1 MPLTHPLFLFGALA
15 LMPLARAADSPAP
28 PPGNYQKGASWQET
42 LRVAREAQAVQ
53 LAGVRSHNDAAAS
66 AQDPALA
73 RFEPWLRT
81 AVRADVPGA
90 NRPAVTDKVKL
101 RITGLKGISLGSQL
115 LGAPGGKGL
124 VEWLDL
130 SLVDQAGHKTLL
142 TTLAPKGWLGSRGSL
157 KPENRQLKLSGGEV
171 TFALEG
177 GYEWL
182 EGRVRLEIGDGIEA
196 WISGRSWFA
205 EKQTAAQ
212 SRSRLLTQLDADFP
226 TPDDQHQRALE
237 GRAGIWLQDWTP
249 GDLAGLAGRY
259 AKACTTKLR
268 DQATP
273 LALHTTSTADLAAV
287 RHLFLTDAACR
298 EMLVRLAS
306 VNPAALHLAIADLTA
321 TFPTTYPNG
330 PEFTRQAAELPNQ
343 LNGIREKLAVG
354 DAAALPLAAAVLGF
368 EQAALLANPL
378 LGFEKLVL
386 VRRKGADNLG
396 LSTNFGPSINPG
408 LDAEIAVLSPVAP
421 GGKVSTLFRDPAG
434 KGVCDVDL
442 DFDAD
447 KMLFTMSDLKD
458 NPIDPGTYQSFGLQL
473 TKSDQ
478 KGNSQIW
485 EVRADGG
492 GLRQVS
498 PGEEAAEPGKSR
510 CAVQNCDASYLPDG
524 KIVFVSTA
532 TMTGVP
538 CVGGS
543 LPVGNLYRMDA
554 AGQNIMQLTFDQDQN
569 WHPTV
574 LDSGQVMYLR
584 WEYTDTPHYFT
595 RLLFTMN
602 PDGTGQ
608 TALSGS
614 NSYWP
619 NSFFGA
625 RPIPHQPTQVVGV
638 VSGHHGTQRAGE
650 LVILDTAKGRSEADG
665 ALQRIPGHGK
675 KVDAVIKDGLVED
688 SWPKF
693 LHPYPLGGA
702 DGRGAGKYFLVSC
715 KLTADAPWGIYLV
728 DVFDNLTPIL
738 VEPGYSLMEP
748 LPLVKRPR
756 PAVAPDRI
764 DPQRKDALV
773 YLQDIYQGPGLAGIP
788 RGTVKQLRLIT
799 YHYNYRGMGSHSLVG
814 QESGWDV
821 KSILGTVPVAA
832 DGSAMFYIPA
842 NTPIALQPLDQDGR
856 ALQLMRS
863 WLTARPGET
872 LSCVGCHEDASTTPV
887 GQRSL
892 GGSRSPD
899 AIKPFHGPAR
909 GFSYERE
916 VQPLLNQYCISCHNG
931 SQREDGRTLPDFAN
945 RALKKESHSAGVF
958 SQSYLALNPHVR
970 RPGPE
975 SDYHLPLP
983 MEWHADTSPLVQLLK
998 KGHHQVTLDPVA
1010 WDKLY
1015 AWIDL
1020 NVPYFGSYR
1029 ETNAWNRNS
1038 EQASVRRRELLKRY
1052 AGVDV
1057 DPEAVPAAVPPPS
1070 SPPAPP
1076 PAENPKAP
1084 GAAPELAGW
1093 PLAAAAAQQ
1102 LQAGAAGS
1110 VRKSLAL
1117 ADGAALNL
1125 VLVPAGEFIMGD
1137 AAGAPDERPRA
1148 AVTIQKP
1155 FWMGEVEISNR
1166 LFARFDPQH
1175 DSRYQDK
1182 PGKDLT
1188 TRGVP
1193 ANEPDQPV
1201 VRVSWQQATEFCAWL
1216 STQTGMTFGLPTEAQ
1231 WEWACRAGAE
1241 TAPPS
1246 LLGRHE
1252 VKWGAAAKVGASAAN
1267 PWGLKDM
1274 YGNVSEWT
1282 GSVYRPY
1289 PYRDADG
1296 RNDPA
1301 AAAACRVV
1309 RGGSWEDGLSRV
1321 RAGIRIPYQPFRAL
1335 HNVGFRVVC
1344 EAEPVRHRFLKS
1356 GWMSGGPAIY
1366 AADFKPEWSLA
1377 NAAESSDGWVLPDRG
1392 VVFSYSIRGKEAGI
1406 IRLDPAGKPLWKY
1419 LAPDNHDNHSCQPL
1433 PGGGFLAGETAP
1445 NGMWMVEIDRDGKE
1459 QQRVKVGDATRDLHH
1474 TFRQVR
1480 KTPQGTYLA
1489 TVMNENKT
1497 CEWDATGKLLRTFPR
1512 GVFVA
1517 IRLPNGNTLV
1527 STGNPS
1533 AAYGA
1538 VIEYDPQAKVVW
1550 EVTLADLK
1558 ALGIQVS
1565 MVCGLQRLPN
1575 GNTVI
1580 TNVNHGQPV
1589 GSGDMVKA
1597 FEITPAKQ
1605 MVWSIP
1611 GSLSNGNM
1619 GNIQILDVPGDVF
1632 KFGVL
1637 K

>member
-1 MPLTHPLFLFGALA
+1 MHPTLRLFSLGTLA
-15 LMPLARAADSPAP
+15 LLPLARAADPAP
-28 PPGNYQKGASWQET
+28 PPGTYQKGASWQET
-42 LRVAREAQAVQ
+42 LRVSRDAQAAQ
-53 LAGVRSHNDAAAS
+53 LAEVKSQTDAAAT
-66 AQDPALA
+66 AADPALA
-73 RFEPWLRT
+73 GFEPWLR
-81 AVRADVPGA
+81 ALVRADVPGA
-90 NRPAVTDKVKL
+90 KRPALNEKVKL
-101 RITGLKGISLGSQL
+101 RITGLKGIFLGSQS

-124 VEWLDL
+124 VEWQDL
-130 SLVDQAGHKTLL
+130 ALVDPAGHRTLL
-142 TTLAPKGWLGSRGSL
+142 TSLAPKGWQGGSGRGSL
-157 KPENRQLKLSGGEV
+157 KPENRLLKLSGGEV
-171 TFALEG
+171 GFALDG
-177 GYEWL
+177 SYEWL
-182 EGRVRLEIGDGIEA
+182 EGRVHLDIGEGIEA
-196 WISGRSWFA
+196 WISGRSLFA
-205 EKQTAAQ
+205 EKQAAMTGRAQ
-212 SRSRLLTQLDADFP
+212 LLKQLETDFP
-226 TPDDQHQRALE
+226 STADRHQRALE
-237 GRAGIWLQDWTP
+237 TRDSIWLNDWLP

-259 AKACTTKLR
+259 AKACTTQLR
-268 DQATP
+268 EQAAP
-273 LALHTTSTADLAAV
+273 LALRATSNADLAAV
-287 RHLFLTDAACR
+287 RLIYQADAACR
-298 EMLVRLAS
+298 EMLLRLAA
-306 VNPAALHLAIADLTA
+306 VNPAALQLAIADLSA
-321 TFPTTYPNG
+321 TFPDSYPNG
-330 PEFTRQAAELPNQ
+330 PALIRQAAGIENQ
-343 LNGIREKLAVG
+343 LDGIRKKLAAGEV
-354 DAAALPLAAAVLGF
+354 AAVAEAEALLGF

-378 LGFEKLVL
+378 LGFEKLLL

-408 LDAEIAVLSPVAP
+408 LDAEIAVLSPVAA

-447 KMLFTMSDLKD
+447 KLLFTMSDLKD

-485 EVRADGG
+485 EVRADGS
-492 GLRQVS
+492 GLRQIS
-498 PGEEAAEPGKSR
+498 PGEESAEPGKNR

-524 KIVFVSTA
+524 RIVFVSTA

-554 AGQNIMQLTFDQDQN
+554 AGKNIMQLTFDQDQN

-574 LDSGQVMYLR
+574 LESGQVMYLR

-650 LVILDTAKGRSEADG
+650 LVILDTAQGRSEADG
-665 ALQRIPGHGK
+665 AVQRIPGHGK

-693 LHPYPLGGA
+693 LHPYPLGDA
-702 DGRGAGKYFLVSC
+702 AGRGAGKYFLVSC
-715 KLTADAPWGIYLV
+715 KLSANAPWGIYLV
-728 DVFDNLTPIL
+728 DVFDNLTPLL

-756 PAVAPDRI
+756 PAVVPDRI
-764 DPQRKDALV
+764 DPQRKDAMV

-788 RGTVKQLRLIT
+788 RGTVKKLRLIT
-799 YHYNYRGMGSHSLVG
+799 YNYNYRGMGSHSLVG

-832 DGSAMFYIPA
+832 DGSAMFGVPA

-872 LSCVGCHEDASTTPV
+872 LSCVGCHEDANSTPV
-887 GQRSL
+887 VNRPLSS
-892 GGSRSPD
+892 SRSPD
-899 AIKPFHGPAR
+899 AIAPFHGPAR

-931 SQREDGRTLPDFAN
+931 SKREDGLTLPDFAN
-945 RALKKESHSAGVF
+945 RALQKESHSAGIF
-958 SQSYLALNPHVR
+958 SQSYLALNPYVR

-975 SDYHLPLP
+975 SDYHLPVP

-998 KGHHQVTLDPVA
+998 KGHHHVTLDQAA

-1020 NVPYFGSYR
+1020 NVPYYGTYR
-1029 ETNAWNRNS
+1029 ETNAWNRTS
-1038 EQASVRRRELLKRY
+1038 EQAAGRRRELLERY
-1052 AGVDV
+1052 AGVEG
-1057 DPEAVPAAVPPPS
+1057 DPEAVPAPVPPAS
-1070 SPPAPP
+1070 APAPP
-1076 PAENPKAP
+1076 PAEDLKEPAADPK
-1084 GAAPELAGW
+1084 LAGW
-1093 PLAAAAAQQ
+1093 PMVAVAAQK
-1102 LQAGAAGS
+1102 LQAGTAIP
-1110 VRKSLAL
+1110 VRKTVAL

-1137 AAGAPDERPRA
+1137 ADGSPDERPRA
-1148 AVTIQKP
+1148 AVKIPKP

-1182 PGKDLT
+1182 PGKDHT

-1201 VRVSWQQATEFCAWL
+1201 VRVSWQQATAFCAWL
-1216 STQTGMTFGLPTEAQ
+1216 STQTGQTFGLPTEAQ

-1241 TAPPS
+1241 SAPPN
-1246 LLGRHE
+1246 LLGRYD
-1252 VKWGAAAKVGASAAN
+1252 VKWGAAASVGASAAN

-1282 GSVYRPY
+1282 ASAYRPY

-1301 AAAACRVV
+1301 SAASRVV

-1344 EAEPVRHRFLKS
+1344 EADPVRHRFLKS
-1356 GWMSGGPAIY
+1356 GWVSGGPAIY
-1366 AADFKPEWSLA
+1366 GAGFKPEWSLES
-1377 NAAESSDGWVLPDRG
+1377 AAESSDGWVLPDRG

-1406 IRLDPAGKPLWKY
+1406 IRLDPAGKQLWKY
-1419 LAPDNHDNHSCQPL
+1419 IAPDNHDNHSCQPL
-1433 PGGGFLAGETAP
+1433 PGGGFLAGETAT
-1445 NGMWMVEIDRDGKE
+1445 NGMWMVELDSTGKE
-1459 QQRVKVGDATRDLHH
+1459 QHRVKVGDSTRDLHH

-1497 CEWDATGKLLRTFPR
+1497 CEWDATGHLLRTFPR

-1533 AAYGA
+1533 PAYGA
-1538 VIEYDPQAKVVW
+1538 VIEYDKAAKVVW
-1550 EVTLADLK
+1550 EVTLADLE
-1558 ALGIQVS
+1558 ALGIQIS

-1580 TNVNHGQPV
+1580 TNVNHGKPV

-1597 FEITPAKQ
+1597 FEITPAKK

-1611 GSLSNGNM
+1611 GNTSNGNM